1 MIIFEFIK
9 KYKGPFIF
17 AAIVLVLFYMW
28 YFLYNMQIKKETEH
42 FEIRCTFKDEKI
54 VDELSEKL
62 EDAYKIITKD
72 LNIVL
77 DKKITVRIYPSMF
90 HYKRGVRNCNW
101 SDTWIFFSS
110 AQFKDIRMM
119 SPQYKKIDEFTH
131 NDYIRSSIHSL
142 VHAIMLKNDNS
153 FNNMPM
159 WLTEG
164 IAVYETDKALNDYSE
179 HVKNIVNNNDIPDF
193 KLLSIPHDKSV
204 LRTINSTP
212 FAKRH
217 GHEFSYTIIDFIVK
231 EHGYNKLNE
240 LKDYN
245 DDYYKVLGYESKDD
259 FVENWNE
266 FLKDEYLK

>member
-17 AAIVLVLFYMW
+17 SVIVLALFYMW

-42 FEIRCTFKDEKI
+42 FQIRCTYKDEKI

-62 EDAYKIITKD
+62 EDAYKVFTKD
-72 LNIVL
+72 LNIKL

-90 HYKRGVRNCNW
+90 YYKRGVRHCNW

-110 AQFKDIRMM
+110 AQFKDIRML
-119 SPQYKKIDEFTH
+119 SPQYKKINGFKQD
-131 NDYIRSSIHSL
+131 DYIRSSIHSL
-142 VHAIMLKNDNS
+142 VHAMMLKNDHN
-153 FNNMPM
+153 FNTIPM

-164 IAVYETDKALNDYSE
+164 IAVYETDKVLKDYSE
-179 HVKNIVNNNDIPDF
+179 HVKNVVNSNDIPDF
-193 KLLSIPHDKSV
+193 NLLSIPHDKSV

-217 GHEFSYTIIDFIVK
+217 GHEFSYTIIDFIVN
-231 EHGYNKLNE
+231 EHGYDKLNE
-240 LKDYN
+240 IKNNNNDYF
-245 DDYYKVLGYESKDD
+245 KVLGYESKDE
-259 FVENWNE
+259 FVDNWYR
-266 FLKDEYLK
+266 FLKDVYLR